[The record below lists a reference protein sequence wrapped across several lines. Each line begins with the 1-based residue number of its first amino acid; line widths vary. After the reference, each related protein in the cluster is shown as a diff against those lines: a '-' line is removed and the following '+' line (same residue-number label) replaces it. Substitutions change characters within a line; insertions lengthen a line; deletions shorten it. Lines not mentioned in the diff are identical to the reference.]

1 MTCDRWTVIIPTVS
15 LDRRSVY
22 LFRQF
27 PYLIESY
34 RNFLEAILP
43 RIIKAYEERKAEM
56 VAAAWS
62 LFSEHGYDHTTV
74 NAIIEKL
81 GVSKGTFYHY
91 FTSKEDIL
99 NAVVESMTR
108 EGLEAVKPVLEDE
121 TLSAI
126 DKLNQFIK
134 AARAWRLA
142 NIDAVKE
149 IVSVL
154 YRDENIIIRHKL
166 HTYSVALIGP
176 LLAQLVEQGV
186 EEGVFDNAYPREC
199 AELLLHLGN
208 TLGETN
214 ARLFMGMKSKPGN
227 LELIKRNVDV
237 YCDLLERLLGAPRGA
252 VEPVDK
258 GIFNQIANA
267 GRK

>member
-1 MTCDRWTVIIPTVS
+1 
-15 LDRRSVY
+15 
-22 LFRQF
+22 
-27 PYLIESY
+27 
-34 RNFLEAILP
+34 
-43 RIIKAYEERKAEM
+43 M

-62 LFSEHGYDHTTV
+62 LFSKNGYDQTTV

-99 NAVVESMTR
+99 NAVAERMTR
-108 EGLEAVKPVLEDE
+108 EGLKAVRPVLEDE
-121 TLSAI
+121 TLPAI

-142 NIDAVKE
+142 NIDAIKG
-149 IVSVL
+149 IVRVL

-166 HTYSVALIGP
+166 HTYSVALTAP
-176 LLAQLVEQGV
+176 LLAKLIEQGV
-186 EEGVFDNAYPREC
+186 EEGVFNNAYPHEC

-208 TLGETN
+208 TIGETN
-214 ARLFMGMKSKPGN
+214 ARLFMG
-227 LELIKRNVDV
+227 LESGPDHLEQIKRNIDI
-237 YCDLLERLLGAPRGA
+237 YCDMLERLLGASRGT

-258 GIFNQIANA
+258 GIFQQIVKA
-267 GRK
+267 GRR